1 MDVDVE
7 RKIEGALAFN
17 RSWGAEIDVAT
28 HLMKDKARDTR
39 EPVTRDTAF

>member
-1 MDVDVE
+1 M
-7 RKIEGALAFN
+7 AFN
-17 RSWGAEIDVAT
+17 RSWRAKTDVAT